1 MRSRSIRP
9 SFGISSPYAS
19 TNDDGDVVRNHSERD
34 RLRYILRTAP
44 LYLCCARNALRDTMA
59 AMKCVHCGK
68 DLPQGSS
75 SRRQFCD
82 SVCRTEAW
90 RKQAELSAQN
100 EPSVKRSRTPN
111 GTSATQASGR
121 TRDSVRRSERRTENT
136 VPQRLPMEVQL
147 ARLAPVGA
155 VGYRLVF
162 PSRTPDEVPR
172 LSPQLD
178 GNGYQGS
185 YSLRP
190 FQAPT
195 DIRLSDGQI
204 YRVIWTG
211 EAGEII
217 LPKQDGTVPG
227 LRFFLSEA
235 ALIPEQVT
243 QSETPMDAP
252 IVASGEC
259 DKDATAS
266 PSHLKEQTTS
276 DPVDDSS
283 EFLEIP
289 RLADDLRA
297 LVLELLDSFQDYA
310 GWYSRRLVE
319 QPSTDIPE
327 VDPKKIDQYVLLAQR
342 LCRTL
347 VNRPRQ
353 VVTINMCA
361 RGWLKPWV
369 AAILKFLCQNQRRE
383 DALALYELL
392 GSTVG
397 ETQREA
403 FLPRLEMLLFAE
415 QFGKAKEL
423 AMSALDASP
432 NELSVLAPA
441 TEALMV
447 SGEYAIVEPHL
458 KRYYQLA
465 RDFFQSDHFKLAV
478 DRLALLYERLGRKE
492 DSERLDR
499 IFGAYGVLAHAER
512 LLLQDPKGPIQPG
525 GIPAV
530 PSADPAPKQGKNRPC
545 LCGSGKKYK
554 LCCKPREEHQTGAR
568 LSRAT

>member
-1 MRSRSIRP
+1 
-9 SFGISSPYAS
+9 
-19 TNDDGDVVRNHSERD
+19 
-34 RLRYILRTAP
+34 
-44 LYLCCARNALRDTMA
+44 
-59 AMKCVHCGK
+59 
-68 DLPQGSS
+68 
-75 SRRQFCD
+75 
-82 SVCRTEAW
+82 
-90 RKQAELSAQN
+90 
-100 EPSVKRSRTPN
+100 
-111 GTSATQASGR
+111 
-121 TRDSVRRSERRTENT
+121 
-136 VPQRLPMEVQL
+136 
-147 ARLAPVGA
+147 
-155 VGYRLVF
+155 
-162 PSRTPDEVPR
+162 
-172 LSPQLD
+172 
-178 GNGYQGS
+178 
-185 YSLRP
+185 
-190 FQAPT
+190 
-195 DIRLSDGQI
+195 
-204 YRVIWTG
+204 
-211 EAGEII
+211 
-217 LPKQDGTVPG
+217 
-227 LRFFLSEA
+227 
-235 ALIPEQVT
+235 
-243 QSETPMDAP
+243 
-252 IVASGEC
+252 
-259 DKDATAS
+259 
-266 PSHLKEQTTS
+266 
-276 DPVDDSS
+276 
-283 EFLEIP
+283 
-289 RLADDLRA
+289 
-297 LVLELLDSFQDYA
+297 
-310 GWYSRRLVE
+310 
-319 QPSTDIPE
+319 
-327 VDPKKIDQYVLLAQR
+327 
-342 LCRTL
+342 
-347 VNRPRQ
+347 